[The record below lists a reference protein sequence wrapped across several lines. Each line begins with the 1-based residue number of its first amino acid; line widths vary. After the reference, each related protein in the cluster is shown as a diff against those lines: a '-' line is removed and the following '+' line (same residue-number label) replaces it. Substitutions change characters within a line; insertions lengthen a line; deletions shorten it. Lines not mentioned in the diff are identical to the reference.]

1 MCAITYYGLVLLTT
15 ALQTVAKRDACTPS
29 GAPNLDSSDYLAIL
43 IASTAEA
50 PGLLAAAS
58 LIDRKGRKWTLRLG
72 LLACTAALLGLLTDP
87 SRGEQLAMLFAARAA
102 VEGSYSVLYVYSP
115 EASRWRWCSV
125 EEFAL
130 LAVGAPGWPCC
141 GSCPAV

>member
-1 MCAITYYGLVLLTT
+1 MRRIVCAITYYGLVLLTT

-43 IASTAEA
+43 VASSAEA

-72 LLACTAALLGLLTDP
+72 LLACTAALLGLLADP
-87 SRGEQLAMLFAARAA
+87 SRGGQLALLFAARAA
-102 VEGSYSVLYVYSP
+102 VEGSYSVL
-115 EASRWRWCSV
+115 
-125 EEFAL
+125 
-130 LAVGAPGWPCC
+130 
-141 GSCPAV
+141 